1 MMRFGVMMMCVCLI
15 AGSAFGQGQTGNDQ
29 DDRGKT
35 SDEILTEILERD
47 RTHSNEAMAEILE
60 QLRSCNNDNYE
71 SVIEFIKAKFDDG
84 LMRNHR
90 DPNGM
95 TLLMHACRLPATH
108 EIAWWLI
115 TKKRVDR
122 DLRDRNG
129 MLAMHHA
136 AYNLDPNVGAR
147 VFGHFL
153 YWRDDPNLRDGSGRD
168 IVMHTIIANQSRRM
182 VFLAIDATDEDLNR
196 LDDSGHSAVSY
207 AAMNNH
213 NFRVWE
219 LLVEHGADLSK
230 AYTKDLHT
238 PLHLAARDNMA
249 EVAGAIIREG
259 AEIDARDVHGNTP
272 MMLALLQNKDPLMP
286 KYLLQGGA
294 DAKTRNDLGASVF
307 HAASFGGQ
315 NASVFQQLVDA
326 GAPTDEP
333 TDSML
338 PTPAMLYAQYGQ
350 DPGVWAIFADQG
362 MSLRY
367 KCEQGS
373 TLIMS
378 ALTYKKDIAFIWA
391 MLDAG
396 CDVNAAYTPFNT
408 TALMMA
414 CKDGSAE
421 LVELMLDHGADATIV
436 DVTGKTALDA
446 ALKNPRL
453 EGRGVVERVRVL
465 VED

>member
-1 MMRFGVMMMCVCLI
+1 MMRIGVMMMCVCLV
-15 AGSAFGQGQTGNDQ
+15 AGGAFGQGDAPVV
-29 DDRGKT
+29 
-35 SDEILTEILERD
+35 TEERD
-47 RTHSNEAMAEILE
+47 ARFDGVMADLVS
-60 QLRSCNNDNYE
+60 QLQTCDGDNYE
-71 SVIEFIKAKFDDG
+71 SVIESIEAQIREG
-84 LMRNHR
+84 YYLNYQ
-90 DPNGM
+90 DPDGM
-95 TLLMHACRLPATH
+95 TLFMHASRLPATH
-108 EIAWWLI
+108 EIVWWLI
-115 TKKRVDR
+115 TKKQVNR

-136 AYNLDPNVGAR
+136 AYNPDPKVAAR

-168 IVMHTIIANQSRRM
+168 IVMHSIIANQSRRM

-196 LDDSGHSAVSY
+196 LDAHGHSAASY

-213 NFRVWE
+213 HFRIWE
-219 LLVEHGADLSK
+219 LLVEHGADLTK
-230 AYTKDLHT
+230 TYTKDQLT
-238 PLHLAARDNMA
+238 PLHLAARENMA

-259 AEIDARDVHGNTP
+259 AEVDARDVRGMTP
-272 MMLALLQNKDPLMP
+272 LMWALLQNKDPLMP

-333 TDSML
+333 TDSAL
-338 PTPAMLYAQYGQ
+338 PTPAMLYAQFGE
-350 DPGVWAIFADQG
+350 DPGVWAIFAAQG

-367 KCEQGS
+367 KGEQGAP
-373 TLIMS
+373 LIMS
-378 ALTYKKDIAFIWA
+378 ALTYKKEIAFIWA

-436 DVTGKTALDA
+436 DVTGNTALDA
-446 ALKNPRL
+446 ALRNPRL
-453 EGRGVVERVRVL
+453 EGTGVVERL
-465 VED
+465 GSLIGD